1 MSSTE
6 GEGEAQVTTTEGI
19 LKAAGNDE
27 LKFGLLIG
35 LIKVKQVTNK
45 DVVNTVLHLLVGEE
59 FDIESNFI
67 IQEPQNILHT
77 LRLLTNC
84 PVTLQAEIWSVFT
97 AILKKSRRNLQA
109 CTEVGLIEHALNL
122 LKDTEDVIAD
132 LMVEMLGVLATYS
145 ITVRELKMLI
155 SLLKAMDGKWP
166 QHSVK
171 LLSVLKL
178 MPRRDGPDE
187 FFSFPGKIG
196 SHISLPPIKTWPYQ
210 NGWTFSCWLR
220 LDPVTGVTV
229 ERERPYLYCFRTNK
243 GVGYSANFLGNSLV
257 LTAMK
262 VKGKGFQHCVKHDFQ
277 PRKWYMVTLVYVYN
291 RWSKSELRCYVDGK
305 LVSHTEMSWLVNT
318 SDPFD
323 KCFLGASSEVE
334 ADHMFCGQMS
344 SVYLFSESLSPQ
356 QIAAIYQLGPNYKSQ
371 FRFENESGLTGNNI
385 NKKLVYDG
393 KLTNSILFMYNPMAC
408 DSQLC
413 LESSPKGNPSY
424 FVHVQH
430 ALMSQDVKAVI
441 TQSIHSTLHSLGGV
455 QVFFPLFGQLDFPVD
470 KGDKSE
476 VDHTICANLMSI
488 LLNLLESS
496 VTIQQQMLQ
505 NKGFL
510 VIGYLLEKASRMHV
524 TPAVLET
531 FLALT
536 QYLVELPTGSMLLKH
551 LFDHILFNPALWIH
565 ASVEVQ
571 TKLYCYLA
579 TDFISNAQ
587 IYNNIRRVSAVLQT
601 MHTLKFYYWVVNPK
615 DRSGITP
622 KGTDGPRPT
631 YDEIIKLRS
640 FMLLYIKQLLLKGQ
654 GVQED
659 ELQSILN
666 YMSTLHE
673 DDNLMDVLQLTVSL
687 MAEHPASMV
696 PSFDKKNGIRTVF
709 KLLASNSEPLQI
721 QSLKL
726 LGFFLMR
733 ATHKRKADCMG
744 PHNLFSL
751 IGERLMLNE
760 QSITLPVYNVLFEL
774 LTERLSGDSVMKKH
788 VEPESYFRIENSAVL
803 KVVATMIRQSK
814 PTSEVA
820 EVKKTFLSD
829 LTILCNN
836 NRENR
841 RTVLQMSVWQDWL
854 FSLSYIYS
862 RNDEERKITDMVMSL
877 FRMLLHHAIK
887 FEYGGWRVWIDT
899 LAILH
904 SKVAY
909 EDFKIHMSK
918 MYRQYDQQ
926 RVDDVDPQERQNYP
940 ISTISGISDPALQEQ
955 QTQIKSSVQI
965 KEVEKSSTEE
975 TKQEEKPETIQNG
988 DAEGHQKD
996 EEGKVEK
1003 AEGDGEA
1010 SEDLKEDGKTSEEM
1024 KAPATN
1030 AKDDAAAGAKSEEVP
1045 DEKISDIPRGIST
1058 TGVRRNP
1065 SRAQSFRGS
1074 MESHGNRHVFSPGPR
1089 APPFRIP
1096 EFRWSGLHQKLLSD
1110 LLFSVE
1116 TDLQVWKSHSTKTV
1130 IDFVNS
1136 GDNHVYVVNVTHMIS
1151 QLADNLITSC
1161 GGLLP
1166 LLAAATSPNGEVEIL
1181 EPTQGLS
1188 IEQAVSILQRIMNM
1202 MDVLVFASSTNFA
1215 ELEQEKNMPSGG
1227 ILRQCLRLVCTSS
1240 VRNCLECRHRQR
1252 PHSPPGSP
1260 TSSSSRSSRNMNG
1273 HDPIQSL
1280 IMASHPTERNIIEN
1294 LNEQTSPIKDYE
1306 KLLQD
1311 MDINRLRAVVYRD
1324 VEETKQ
1330 AQFLALAIVYFTSVL
1345 MVSKYRDILEPPTPA
1360 ATPTRNSHRQSI
1372 NSPSDEELESGEEVG
1387 TSEGD
1392 LTQEITEEEEQD
1404 EEEPQGEPLQNNV
1417 DEEPRERVKI
1427 KADIH
1432 ITDST
1437 EVPKTTQTDV
1447 PVSGDNMALRR
1458 SIQSSLQMTWLDE
1471 DEDSESI
1478 DESSTDLNRTTD
1490 SADVGEEVEEKEDE
1504 DATEDKETTD
1514 KVVEG
1519 AEEKKEDEVEDKKE
1533 EEQEEEKEEEKSEE
1547 ETATEQKVEDKPEDE
1562 QEEKEEAE
1570 GGSDPESTPQ
1580 GSEATQ
1586 EEGKGER
1593 PESEGQEAEEVQQ
1606 KSSDAPK
1613 ESQPVATS
1621 QRVDDPQS
1629 KPDNLPISAITVDVH
1644 SDRQQKPHL
1653 ENLDLQAANMPMPVD
1668 NLPSLSGEGGSLT
1681 ERLERALGP
1690 VAPLLREIFVDFAP
1704 FLSKTLIGS
1713 HGQEL
1718 LIGGLV
1724 TLKQS
1729 TSVVELVMLLCS
1741 QEWQNS
1747 LQKHAGLAFIEL
1759 VNEGRLLAHAT
1770 RDHIVRVANEA
1781 EFILNRMRAE
1791 DVQKHAEFESLG
1803 AQTMLDRKEE
1813 EKLCDHLIKSAK
1825 RRDHVAAVKL
1835 RDKIL
1840 NILSNKHGAWG
1851 NSPNRRSEHWKLDVW
1866 EDDSRRRRR
1875 LIKNPNG
1882 SSHPDATLKAAI
1894 EHGATEDAINQAREA
1909 FHAHLAST
1917 KRAQQTP
1924 DYTDEELLME
1934 ERDFEQDY
1942 AGPVALSTTCKLIAP
1957 GVMVN
1962 GTMAITK
1969 TEMYFEM
1976 DEDNEENKKM
1986 DPKVLSYVEHLH
1998 GRWHFNEVRAIFS
2011 RQYLLQNVAI
2021 EIFMANRTAVMF
2033 AFPDHATVKKVINAL
2048 PRVGVGVKY
2057 GLPQAR
2063 RMSLASGKQLFKLS
2077 CMTQKW
2083 QRREISNFDYLMYL
2097 NTIAGRT
2104 YNDLNQYAV
2113 FPWVIVNYESEE
2125 LDLGQPNNF
2134 RDLSKPVGAL
2144 NPTRKEFFDERYET
2158 WEHDQI
2164 PPFHYGTHFS
2174 TAAFTLNWLIR
2185 VEPFTTIFLNMQGGK
2200 FDHANRTFFSVAQ
2213 AWKNCQRDTSDVK
2226 ELIPEHFFL
2235 PEMLVNENGFNL
2247 GTQDDGLEVKDVIMP
2262 PWAKSPEDFIRTNRM
2277 ALESEF
2283 VSCQLHHWIDLIF
2296 GYKQRGPEAVRS
2308 TNVFYYLTYEG
2319 SVDLESMTDPVMK
2332 EAIENQ
2338 IRSFGQTPTQL
2349 LTEPHPPRSS
2359 VMHLATE
2366 KYKKT
2371 RSILH
2376 KTPMMFSTV
2385 QDDVCMIM
2393 KFLSNSPVTYVAAN
2407 SHPAVPVPAV
2417 TTISCSHNFAI
2428 NKWNPSYQ
2436 QQGTPTSFSSEK
2448 PETQANLPLSMD
2460 QLLALNTG
2468 LQRRTLGDNFDE
2480 RLKAQNSSFTTS
2492 ADNRFIFACGF
2503 WDKSFRLFSTET
2515 AKILQVVH
2523 GHFDVVTCLTRSECN
2538 LNQDCYII
2546 TGSKD
2551 CTVMV
2556 WMFTAR
2562 NMAII
2567 GDNGSLEHPTP
2578 KATLTGHES
2587 EVTCVAVLAEL
2598 GLVMSGSQ
2606 NGPCLVHTL
2615 SGDLLRSLEAPEGC
2629 QTPQLIT
2636 MSRESFVLV
2645 KFDEGHICN
2654 FSING
2659 RLLLNVRH
2667 KDNIQSMILSRD
2679 GQYMMLGGSN
2689 GVVEVWRSH
2698 DLTLLYA
2705 YPPCDSEIRSLA
2717 LTHDHKFL
2725 LAGLGTGCLLVFN
2738 IDFNKWHHE
2747 YQERY

>member
-2359 VMHLATE
+2359 VMHL
-2366 KYKKT
+2366 
-2371 RSILH
+2371 
-2376 KTPMMFSTV
+2376 TPMMFSTV

>member
-1437 EVPKTTQTDV
+1437 EVPKTTQTD
-1447 PVSGDNMALRR
+1447 
-1458 SIQSSLQMTWLDE
+1458 E

>member
-1437 EVPKTTQTDV
+1437 
-1447 PVSGDNMALRR
+1447 
-1458 SIQSSLQMTWLDE
+1458 DE

>member
-1437 EVPKTTQTDV
+1437 DV